1 MSFEDKI
8 IANST
13 IKQSKLMRAAIIA
26 SKKPDTGI
34 TIENKSAFFVI
45 RDCADIAQQYLAL
58 LCYGSYS
65 DPLTKLKG
73 VFTEKEIIDFVA
85 RSQDDSNANIRHLL
99 YVIFTDIA
107 RKEGLY
113 NSVIPNEPIVMEY
126 TEDVEDIY
134 GDYEYAVAP
143 DPVEVQPIGV
153 MPLVDIDITDG
164 KSVIDKLIDV
174 FGATREVG

>member
-8 IANST
+8 ISNST
-13 IKQSKLMRAAIIA
+13 IKQSKLMRAAKIA
-26 SKKPDTGI
+26 SNKPDTGI
-34 TIENKSAFFVI
+34 TIENKSAYFVI

-73 VFTEKEIIDFVA
+73 IFTEKEIIDFVA
-85 RSQDDSNANIRHLL
+85 RSQDENNTNIRHLL

-113 NSVIPNEPIVMEY
+113 ESVIPNEPVEIEY

-134 GDYEYAVAP
+134 GDYEYVAP
-143 DPVEVQPIGV
+143 QITTDEQQTGV
-153 MPLVDIDITDG
+153 IPLIDIDITDG
-164 KSVIDKLIDV
+164 KLVIDKLIDV
-174 FGATREVG
+174 FGATREIG